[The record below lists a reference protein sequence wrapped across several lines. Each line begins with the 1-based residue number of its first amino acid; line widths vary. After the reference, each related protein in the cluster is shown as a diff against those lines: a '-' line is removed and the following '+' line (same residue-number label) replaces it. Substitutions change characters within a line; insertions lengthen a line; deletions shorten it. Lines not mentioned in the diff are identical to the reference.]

1 METIFITGATS
12 GIGLATVYKFN
23 QKGFRLILC
32 GRKKERLEEIKNNL
46 TVPYHIL
53 NLDIRNYVNLKE
65 ALSTLPN
72 DFSKIDVLV
81 NNAGVAL
88 GFISAY
94 EANLEDWDTMIDTNI
109 KGLIGYTH
117 AILPDMVKRNKGHII
132 NIGSTAGVSSFQGGN
147 VYGGTKAFVHQFSEN
162 LRHDLLGSKI
172 RISVISPGLVKTE
185 LFNKR
190 FKGDIQR
197 ENEVFEGVKALE
209 PMDIA
214 EAIYW
219 VYQQPP
225 RVNVNMIEIMPIC
238 QVHGNTFREKGP
250 LTEEQ

>member
-1 METIFITGATS
+1 MRKKSFDILCYLILQIFI
-12 GIGLATVYKFN
+12 F
-23 QKGFRLILC
+23 C

-109 KGLIGYTH
+109 KGLIG
-117 AILPDMVKRNKGHII
+117 
-132 NIGSTAGVSSFQGGN
+132 
-147 VYGGTKAFVHQFSEN
+147 
-162 LRHDLLGSKI
+162 
-172 RISVISPGLVKTE
+172 
-185 LFNKR
+185 
-190 FKGDIQR
+190 
-197 ENEVFEGVKALE
+197 
-209 PMDIA
+209 
-214 EAIYW
+214 
-219 VYQQPP
+219 
-225 RVNVNMIEIMPIC
+225 
-238 QVHGNTFREKGP
+238 
-250 LTEEQ
+250 